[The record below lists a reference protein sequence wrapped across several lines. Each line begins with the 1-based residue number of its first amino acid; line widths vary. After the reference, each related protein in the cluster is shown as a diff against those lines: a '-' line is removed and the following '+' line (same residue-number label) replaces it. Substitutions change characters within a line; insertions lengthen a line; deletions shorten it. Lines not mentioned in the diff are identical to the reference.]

1 MQNLEAI
8 QVFWP
13 AAVTGLICSFL
24 ASLFI
29 VATKR
34 WHGAFSMDGTRGVQ
48 KFHTVPTPRIGGI
61 ALLVGFVGAW
71 VALPHGYTKGTA
83 TLFGLLLIG
92 ATPAF
97 AAGLLEDFTKNVS
110 VKVRLAATAASGLL
124 AAIITGYWVNSVDVP
139 GVDWFLALAPVGIL
153 FTAFAVAGIAN
164 SVNIIDGFNGLASGV
179 VILMLLTLAAIAY
192 RVDDAAIFN
201 LALLGAAVVFGFM
214 AVNYP
219 KGYIF
224 LGDAGAYSL
233 GYYVAVLAVALAMRN
248 PVDVSP
254 WAMLLVCGYPFIE
267 TVFSIYRRVSRKR
280 KHNPGCP
287 DASHLHSLIYRRVVS
302 RKLMPNAPAWQR
314 NAYTAPFLWVY
325 SFIPMLGAIFWP
337 ESIGMVVAW
346 LLISFVVYQRMYR
359 RMLRLSIYFR
369 KRKAVG
375 SI

>member
-1 MQNLEAI
+1 MQNLETF

-13 AAVTGLICSFL
+13 AAVTGLFCSFL
-24 ASLFI
+24 ASILI

-61 ALLVGFVGAW
+61 ALLVGFVGGW
-71 VALPHGYTKGTA
+71 LALPHGFSSGSA
-83 TLFGLLLIG
+83 TLLGLVLL
-92 ATPAF
+92 AAMPAF
-97 AAGLLEDFTKNVS
+97 AAGLLEDFTKTVS
-110 VKVRLAATAASGLL
+110 VKARLLATAASGLL
-124 AAIITGYWVNSVDVP
+124 AALITGYWVNSVHLP
-139 GVDWFLALAPVGIL
+139 GVDWLLAVAPIGIV
-153 FTAFAVAGIAN
+153 FTAFAIAGIAN

-201 LALLGAAVVFGFM
+201 LALMGAAVVAGFM

-219 KGYIF
+219 KGYVF
-224 LGDAGAYSL
+224 LGDAGAYGL

-254 WAMLLVCGYPFIE
+254 WAMLLVCGYPVIE
-267 TVFSIYRRVSRKR
+267 TLFSIYRRLSRKR

-287 DASHLHSLIYRRVVS
+287 DASHLHSLVYRRIVS
-302 RKLMPNAPAWQR
+302 RKLMPNAPAWKR
-314 NAYTAPFLWVY
+314 NAFTAPFLWVY

-346 LLISFVVYQRMYR
+346 LFVSFVVYQRMYR
-359 RMLRLSIYFR
+359 RMVRLGIFFR
-369 KRKAVG
+369 KPVRLAR
-375 SI
+375 